1 MKYWVGVTDD
11 DWFHFLAAR
20 KADEVNFWRPG
31 AQANWGP
38 IPEGAPFLFKL
49 HSPNNFIV
57 GGGYFVKHTVLPLS
71 LAWLAFGEKNG
82 TQTLSQLR
90 DVIAKYRKDHHE
102 EVPHDPTIGCTLLA
116 QPFYW
121 PREQWI
127 PVPATWPMSLVQGK
141 TLDTE
146 DGEMGQE
153 IWTQVQPKLT
163 RDLIR
168 SSAAPVGPETT
179 EGAARFGAPQI
190 IHPRLGQGAFRVLV
204 TDAYHR
210 KCAITGE
217 KTLPV
222 LQAAHIKPFSE
233 QGPHEVRNGLL
244 LRSDLHILYDRG
256 YLGVDQDMK
265 IKVSPKIKEEFENG
279 RDYYIHQGQS
289 LKIVPEKD
297 GERPSRE
304 YLEWHLKERFLA

>member
-1 MKYWVGVTDD
+1 MKYFVGITDD

-49 HSPNNFIV
+49 HAPNNYIV

-71 LAWLAFGEKNG
+71 LAWLAYGDKNG
-82 TQTLSQLR
+82 TETLNQLR
-90 DVIAKYRKDHHE
+90 DVIAQYRRDRHVD
-102 EVPHDPTIGCTLLA
+102 VPHDPAIGCTLLA

-121 PREQWI
+121 PKDQWI
-127 PVPATWPMSLVQGK
+127 PVPSKWPMNLVQGM
-141 TLDTE
+141 TLNSE
-146 DGEMGQE
+146 DGVMGQE
-153 IWTQVQPKLT
+153 LWAQVQPKLAGE
-163 RDLIR
+163 LVR
-168 SSAAPVGPETT
+168 SSAAPQGPETP
-179 EGAARFGAPQI
+179 EERARYGTPQI
-190 IHPRLGQGAFRVLV
+190 VKPRLGQGAFRVLV

-222 LQAAHIKPFSE
+222 LEAAHIKPYAE
-233 QGPHEVRNGLL
+233 EGPHAINNGLL
-244 LRSDLHILYDRG
+244 LRSDLHILFDRR
-256 YLGVDQDMK
+256 YLAVDQDLK
-265 IKVSPKIKEEFENG
+265 VRVSPKIREEFENG
-279 RDYYIHQGQS
+279 RDYYIYDGQK
-289 LKIVPEKD
+289 LKVIPEKP
-297 GERPSRE
+297 EEEPSRE

>member
-31 AQANWGP
+31 AQAHWGP

-71 LAWLAFGEKNG
+71 LAWLAYGEKNG
-82 TQTLSQLR
+82 TETLPQLSEAIAQYRSDRHADVSR
-90 DVIAKYRKDHHE
+90 D
-102 EVPHDPTIGCTLLA
+102 PPIGCTLLA

-127 PVPATWPMSLVQGK
+127 PVPPQWPMNVVQGK
-141 TLDTE
+141 TLDSD
-146 DGEMGQE
+146 DGAMGQE
-153 IWTQVQPKLT
+153 LWSQVQPKLAGEWV
-163 RDLIR
+163 R
-168 SSAAPVGPETT
+168 SSAALPGPGASI
-179 EGAARFGAPQI
+179 EGARYGTPQI
-190 IHPRLGQGAFRVLV
+190 VKPRLGQGAFRVLV

-210 KCAITGE
+210 KCAISGE

-222 LQAAHIKPFSE
+222 LEAAHIKPYAE
-233 QGPHEVRNGLL
+233 QGPHEIRNGLL
-244 LRSDLHILYDRG
+244 LRSDLHILFDQR
-256 YLGVDQDMK
+256 YLAIDQDFK
-265 IKVSPKIKEEFENG
+265 VRVSPKIREEFENG
-279 RDYYIHQGQS
+279 RDYYIYDGQK
-289 LKIVPEKD
+289 LKVVPEKT
-297 GERPSRE
+297 EEMPSRE

>member
-11 DWFHFLAAR
+11 DWFHFLAER

-31 AQANWGP
+31 AQTNWGP

-57 GGGYFVKHTVLPLS
+57 GGGYFIKHTVLPLS
-71 LAWLAFGEKNG
+71 LAWLAYGEKNG
-82 TQTLSQLR
+82 TATLSHLR
-90 DVIAKYRKDHHE
+90 DVIAEYRGKQHE
-102 EVPHDPTIGCTLLA
+102 AVPHDPSIGCTLLA

-127 PVPATWPMSLVQGK
+127 PVPAKWPMSLVQGK
-141 TLDTE
+141 TLNSE

-153 IWTQVQPKLT
+153 LWTQVKPKLAGEWV
-163 RDLIR
+163 R
-168 SSAAPVGPETT
+168 SSAASPSSEAPES
-179 EGAARFGAPQI
+179 GGRYGNPQI
-190 IHPRLGQGAFRVLV
+190 VRPRLGQGAFRVLV

-222 LQAAHIKPFSE
+222 LEAAHIKPYSE
-233 QGPHEVRNGLL
+233 QGPHEVCNGLL

-256 YLGVDQDMK
+256 YLGVDQDLK
-265 IKVSPKIKEEFENG
+265 IKVSSKIKEEFENG
-279 RDYYIHQGQS
+279 RDYYIHQGQT
-289 LKIVPEKD
+289 LKVRPENSA
-297 GERPSRE
+297 EHPSRV

>member
-11 DWFHFLAAR
+11 NWFHFLAEK

-49 HSPNNFIV
+49 HSPNNYIV

-71 LAWLAFGEKNG
+71 LAWLAYGEKNG
-82 TQTLSQLR
+82 TETSAQLWEAIAQYRSDRREDVPR
-90 DVIAKYRKDHHE
+90 DPA
-102 EVPHDPTIGCTLLA
+102 IGCTLLA

-121 PREQWI
+121 LREQWV
-127 PVPATWPMSLVQGK
+127 PVPPQWPMNVVQGK

-146 DGEMGQE
+146 DGSMGQE
-153 IWTQVQPKLT
+153 LWNQVQPKLGGI
-163 RDLIR
+163 LSIP
-168 SSAAPVGPETT
+168 SSETSDSPIPGNKERYGT
-179 EGAARFGAPQI
+179 PQI
-190 IHPRLGQGAFRVLV
+190 VRPRLGQGAFRVLV

-210 KCAITGE
+210 RCAITGE

-222 LQAAHIKPFSE
+222 LEAAHIKPYAE
-233 QGPHEVRNGLL
+233 QGPHEIRNGLL

-256 YLGVDQDMK
+256 YLSVDQDFK
-265 IKVSPKIKEEFENG
+265 VKVSSKIREEFENG
-279 RDYYIHQGQS
+279 RDYYVHQGQK
-289 LKIVPEKD
+289 LKILPEKL
-297 GERPSRE
+297 GEQPSHD
-304 YLEWHLKERFLA
+304 YLEWHIKERFLA

>member
-71 LAWLAFGEKNG
+71 LAWLAYGEKNG
-82 TQTLSQLR
+82 TATLAQLR
-90 DVIAKYRKDHHE
+90 DVIAQYRGVRHE
-102 EVPHDPTIGCTLLA
+102 DVPRDPPVGCTLLA

-121 PREQWI
+121 PRDQWI
-127 PVPATWPMSLVQGK
+127 PVPSKWPMNVVQGK

-153 IWTQVQPKLT
+153 LWAQVQP
-163 RDLIR
+163 
-168 SSAAPVGPETT
+168 
-179 EGAARFGAPQI
+179 
-190 IHPRLGQGAFRVLV
+190 
-204 TDAYHR
+204 
-210 KCAITGE
+210 
-217 KTLPV
+217 
-222 LQAAHIKPFSE
+222 
-233 QGPHEVRNGLL
+233 
-244 LRSDLHILYDRG
+244 
-256 YLGVDQDMK
+256 
-265 IKVSPKIKEEFENG
+265 
-279 RDYYIHQGQS
+279 
-289 LKIVPEKD
+289 
-297 GERPSRE
+297 
-304 YLEWHLKERFLA
+304 